1 MALFEPIQIGS
12 MPVKNRIVM
21 APMTTLYAGPNGEVT
36 DRLIKY
42 YVARARG
49 GVGLIIVE
57 SAYIDEQGCQIP
69 ASINITSDAYIP
81 GLTLLVDGI
90 KGGSADH
97 PVACLQLIHAGTQAV
112 LTQTVG
118 PSAIGR
124 KIAKPVKT
132 PRALTTEEV
141 EQIVEDFAGAALRA
155 KLAGFDM
162 VELHGT
168 HGYLIQQFLSPLTN
182 RRTDKYGADR
192 GLFAEEI
199 VTRAKAK
206 CGKDYP
212 MIWRLCSDEFEPGG
226 ITIEDA
232 KNTAKRLEQA
242 GIDAFDVTGGTYDT
256 FNMYI
261 EFLYDIGEEGVF
273 RDLASEVKKVVAVPV
288 ISGASV
294 DTPEAAERLISD
306 EKVDM
311 VFLGRALI
319 ADPYWPQKAQEGRVE
334 DIRPCSKCTEGC
346 GLRIESLRP
355 VNCNV
360 NPTVRLDY
368 LWRGED
374 DIPEAKEKKKVLVIG
389 GGPGGLECARV
400 ATIRGHD
407 VTLVDK
413 EGTLGGTLNVA
424 AIPTFKKAIARLVEY
439 YTAQLKK
446 AEVKV
451 MTNTTA
457 SMKLV
462 NDIAPD
468 VVVVATGSEPLVC
481 EIPGIEKSVLAD
493 DVLWGKA
500 TVGTSV
506 VVLGGGL
513 VGCETALHLVQQ
525 GKKVTVIEAVPLPPA
540 GAGIFIREARDYLI
554 MVKLPMSGVEVIT
567 GSTVCEIR
575 DGEVTITDKK
585 DGMTVMRTIAA
596 DSIVNA
602 FGRQAVVL
610 EELTKIRDLGKETY
624 VIGDARLL
632 GKASDAILEGFIVA
646 LEI

>member
-1 MALFEPIQIGS
+1 MRLFETINIGNRL
-12 MPVKNRIVM
+12 VKNRVVM
-21 APMTTLYAGPNGEVT
+21 APMTTLYAGPQGEVT

-57 SAYIDEQGCQIP
+57 SAYINEEGCQIP
-69 ASINITSDAYIP
+69 ASINITSDSYIP
-81 GLTLLVDGI
+81 GLTVL
-90 KGGSADH
+90 ADSIRESVSEH
-97 PVACLQLIHAGTQAV
+97 PIVCLQLIHAGIQAV

-132 PRALTTEEV
+132 PRALSTEEV
-141 EQIVEDFAGAALRA
+141 EQLVEDFANAALRA

-168 HGYLIQQFLSPLTN
+168 HGYLVQQFLSPLTN

-199 VTRAKAK
+199 VRRAKAK

-242 GIDAFDVTGGTYDT
+242 GIDAFDVTGGSYDT
-256 FNMYI
+256 LTNYI
-261 EFLYDIGEEGVF
+261 EFMYDINEEGAF
-273 RDLASEVKKVVAVPV
+273 RDLASEVKKVVSVPI
-288 ISGASV
+288 ISGSSV

-306 EKVDM
+306 GKVDM

-319 ADPYWPQKAQEGRVE
+319 ADPYWPIKAQEGRVE
-334 DIRPCSKCTEGC
+334 DIRPCSKCMEGC
-346 GLRIESLRP
+346 GLRIERLQP

-360 NPTVRLDY
+360 TPLIMLDY
-368 LWRGED
+368 LYQSED
-374 DIPEAKEKKKVLVIG
+374 AIPEAREKKKVLIIG
-389 GGPGGLECARV
+389 GGPGGLECARISS
-400 ATIRGHD
+400 IRGHD

-413 EGTLGGTLNVA
+413 ECELGGTLNIA
-424 AIPTFKKAIARLVEY
+424 AIPTFKKGVARLVEY
-439 YTAQLKK
+439 YKIQLEK
-446 AEVKV
+446 ANVKV

-457 SMKLV
+457 STKLI
-462 NDIAPD
+462 NDINPD
-468 VVVVATGSEPLVC
+468 VLVVATGSEPLFC
-481 EIPGIEKSVLAD
+481 EIPGIENSVLAD
-493 DVLWGKA
+493 DVLLGR
-500 TVGTSV
+500 TSV
-506 VVLGGGL
+506 GKSVIVLGGGL
-513 VGCETALHLVQQ
+513 VGCETALNLVQQ
-525 GKKVTVIEAVPLPPA
+525 GKTVTVVEAIPLPPA
-540 GAGIFIREARDYLI
+540 GAGIPMREARDYLI
-554 MVKLPMSGVEVIT
+554 LAKLPMSGVKLII
-567 GSTVCEIR
+567 GSTVCGIR
-575 DGEVTITDKK
+575 EGEVTITDNA
-585 DGMTVMRTIAA
+585 DGITVMKTIKA

-602 FGRQAVVL
+602 FGRQAVVPK
-610 EELTKIRDLGKETY
+610 ELAEARDIVKAVHL
-624 VIGDARLL
+624 IGDARSPR
-632 GKASDAILEGFIVA
+632 KASDAILEGFDVA